1 MRMHRNLT
9 AGLGLVAAAAM
20 IAACGGGSSDSGS
33 ASPTGDASPT
43 STATADSGITIGV
56 SLYTMQTPLFVEMLS
71 GIEDVAAEE
80 GVEIIFYDAGG
91 SAEEQINQ
99 IENLITSEV
108 DAIIASPADATAL
121 IPAYQSAQEAGIP
134 IFSAANKVPDE
145 YENGFIGPNLSA
157 LAKQTMDLLIDCMGG
172 SGEIAIISGPPVI
185 SFVQLQQAG
194 WDEALAENP
203 DVSVVQTLVDEDF
216 STAKAV
222 DLANSA
228 LTANP
233 NLKGILSSTDNI
245 AVGAVQAIKGQG
257 IDPASICT
265 AGWDAQENAV
275 ELVRE
280 GSLDITLSFLGWL
293 WGAESFEVALNAA
306 KGTFPESHYV
316 DTPTLFVTADN
327 VADLTTDQILGK
339 VPVS

>member
-1 MRMHRNLT
+1 MKMQKNIQI
-9 AGLGLVAAAAM
+9 GLGIVAAGVLL
-20 IAACGGGSSDSGS
+20 AACGGGSSDSGE
-33 ASPTGDASPT
+33 TGGGET
-43 STATADSGITIGV
+43 TGGTDSGLTIGV
-56 SLYTMQTPLFVEMLS
+56 SFYTMQTPLFVEMLQ
-71 GIEDVAAEE
+71 GIEDVAAEQ
-80 GVEIIFYDAGG
+80 GIEIIFYDAGG
-91 SAEEQINQ
+91 SAEQQINQ

-121 IPAYQSAQEAGIP
+121 VPAYQNVQAAGIP
-134 IFSAANKVPDE
+134 IFSAANKVADE
-145 YENGFIGPNLSA
+145 YESGFVGPNLSV
-157 LAKQTMDLLIDCMGG
+157 LAKETMDLLIDCMGG
-172 SGEIAIISGPPVI
+172 AGEMVLITGPPVI

-194 WDEALAENP
+194 WDEALAANP

-222 DLANSA
+222 DLANAA

-233 NLKGILSSTDNI
+233 DVAGIMSSTDNI
-245 AVGAVQAIKGQG
+245 GVGVVQAIKGQG
-257 IDPASICT
+257 IDPTSICT

-280 GSLDITLSFLGWL
+280 GTYDITLSFLGWL
-293 WGAESFEVALNAA
+293 WGAESLEVAVNAA
-306 KGTFPESHYV
+306 KGQFPEGHYV
-316 DTPTLFVTADN
+316 DTPTLFVTTDN